1 MSAKYIVMDA
11 GACMPA
17 KCWGRYRR
25 VGVVE
30 VEPGAKPKMLS
41 ERAIGVV
48 AVVQTWERLNHGT
61 TDRCA
66 YRVAL
71 AEAEAL
77 AAALNAGVS

>member
-1 MSAKYIVMDA
+1 MNRYIVMDA
-11 GACMPA
+11 AACMPA
-17 KCWGRYRR
+17 NCWGRYRR

-30 VEPGAKPKMLS
+30 IEPGAEPRMLS
-41 ERAIGVV
+41 ERARGVIS
-48 AVVQTWERLNHGT
+48 VVQTWERLNHGT

-77 AAALNAGVS
+77 ARALNKGAS